1 MKRHILFFLLLLCS
15 FITAAQVKA
24 QNQLVIYLND
34 GNTACFVLSEHPK
47 ITFPGDSLRVDS
59 PTTTIE
65 IARSAVKNFTFEK
78 FEGNEN
84 SIETPRSEV
93 SITTQGESI
102 TLTGLTDGETI
113 TIYGIDGKVI
123 AKAVAVDG
131 SCTIGLH
138 NLTCGIYLININTTT
153 IKYLKK

>member
-1 MKRHILFFLLLLCS
+1 MKRHLLFFLLLLCG
-15 FITAAQVKA
+15 FMTATQVKA

-34 GNTACFVLSEHPK
+34 GNTASFVLSEHPK
-47 ITFPGDSLRVDS
+47 ITFSRDSLCVAS

-65 IARSAVKNFTFEK
+65 IARIAVKNFTFEK
-78 FEGNEN
+78 FEGDDN

-93 SITTQGESI
+93 NISTQGESI

-113 TIYGIDGKVI
+113 TVYGIDGKLI
-123 AKAVAVDG
+123 TKATATNG
-131 SCTIGLH
+131 CCTIALH
-138 NLTCGIYLININTTT
+138 NFTGGIYLINISTTT